1 MLNNDIYAIYTD
13 NSEYNGSVKELYA
26 SFDEAMKDRFKYAN
40 WFMEYGDVWILLY
53 KGGDVFSSSHSWH
66 IRPDG
71 TVESEYDF

>member
-26 SFDEAMKDRFKYAN
+26 SFDEAMNDRFKYAN

-53 KGGDVFSSSHSWH
+53 KGGDRFSSSHSWH